1 MNDRLLENFIKR
13 NARTERG
20 RRTLQARKLKELV
33 KLVENRTK
41 LRMEEAFERPCI
53 SNALIVGEKIELTYL
68 QIANCTII
76 AVRPGFWGKVRTTFS
91 IIKYAISGRLY
102 KNI

>member
-1 MNDRLLENFIKR
+1 MRDRLLENFIKR
-13 NARTERG
+13 NAWSEKG

-41 LRMEEAFERPCI
+41 LRMEAAFEKPRI
-53 SNALIVGEKIELTYL
+53 SNALIVGEGMTLTYL
-68 QIANCTII
+68 QIENCTILT
-76 AVRPGFWGKVRTTFS
+76 VRPGFWGKVRTTFS